1 LFIWESDMVMHDEA
15 KACVKQQAT
24 PWAGTAAQ
32 NYRCPTEAHTK
43 PYRHSG

>member
-1 LFIWESDMVMHDEA
+1 MVMHDEA

-32 NYRCPTEAHTK
+32 NFRCPTEAQRSSNATSAAHRC
-43 PYRHSG
+43 PH